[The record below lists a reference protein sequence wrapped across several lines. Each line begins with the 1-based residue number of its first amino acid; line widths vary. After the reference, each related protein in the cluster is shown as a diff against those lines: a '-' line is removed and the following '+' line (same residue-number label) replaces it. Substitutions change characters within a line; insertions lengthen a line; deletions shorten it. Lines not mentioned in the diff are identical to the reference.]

1 VELQLQLQQASTTIT
16 GLTAYTIYD
25 IYVQADCGANGTSTW
40 AGPISYST
48 CPGAAPYL
56 ENFDA
61 TPASQALTS
70 ATGPCWTQ
78 STNDVFDWIINN
90 GPTTSQT
97 TGPSDDITGGGNYMY
112 TETSV
117 PRAAGDSAILI
128 SPSIDISSL
137 TSAEIS
143 FQCHMYGAS
152 MGTLRVDAS
161 SDGGTTFNTIWTK
174 TGDQGDVWT
183 EEIVQ
188 LTGFTTTAIVKF
200 VSTVGV
206 DAGGTISYWSD
217 MAIDNF
223 QVRQSATCPQT
234 SPLTASNVG
243 SSTADISWTAGGTET
258 SWNVEYGA
266 TGFTLGTG
274 TNTNVTSTTYS
285 MTGLTPSTDYDV
297 YIQAVCSATDL
308 SYWVGPLTIS
318 TTFVQPGCGDTFGPY
333 CYDANAYTVFTATAT
348 PGDFI
353 TVDITA
359 GETEVGYDNLE
370 FYDGIGN
377 NGNLLY
383 SADGDHTGVSV
394 LSTSG
399 VITMYIDGDAIW
411 NCVDGVGGPYVP
423 IELTITCT
431 TPSALDIAG
440 RAMTTSPSLIL
451 ANGPFI
457 ISGELQN
464 MGSNTVTSM
473 DINYSVDGGA
483 TVTENV
489 SGLSLATGDYYNF
502 NHGTTWSP
510 AAGGTY
516 DIAVWAT
523 NINGSSDMNNSNDMV
538 SGSVTVFA
546 NAVVKRPLLEV
557 FTSSTSGPDVAG
569 NMNLSNVLSS
579 YTDDQYSM
587 LKYQMSWPGSGD
599 PYYTIE
605 GGDRRN
611 YYNVNAVP
619 DVILDGNVWQG
630 NSSSLVNSQVDAVMA
645 NPAFVDLSSSH
656 TVTGQTLDFTVAIN
670 PLGDFTGPLTLYSAV
685 FEYSTYNNVGSNGET
700 QFSKVMKKMI
710 PGSMGF
716 ALPTLQ
722 TGVPVLENFSHT
734 FQGSYTLPPDANS
747 PIDHSIEHSIE
758 DFNNLGVV
766 TWIQDDVTKEI
777 LQSTVSVSAQLQL
790 CSQPALAPTNENF
803 DAGFPV
809 CWSQEAN
816 DQFDW
821 SVDNLG
827 TPSVG
832 TGPSYDFTGGGNYM
846 YTEASIPRAY
856 GDTATM
862 YSEVIDISGL
872 TNPELRFLNHMYGS
886 AIGTLSVDL
895 WDASTGT
902 NLSTVF
908 THSGDRGNQWNEELI
923 MLSTTATTIQFSITA
938 VLDTNAA
945 GQAWPGDIAIDEFGV
960 REAVANDLSIVAGA
974 VPSGCDLTAA
984 ENIEIW
990 VVNQGLVA
998 ENQFDVSY
1006 AVNGGT
1012 PVVES
1017 ITSTV
1022 NPGDTLKYVFTATAD
1037 MTADGVYNLDFACLL
1052 ATDGDLSDN
1061 ALMLS
1066 GENYVTPMAPTTMG
1080 DTICNGDTAMVSAD
1094 RYSYWYDAAIGGN
1107 LLGEGGELEVLP
1119 SATTSYYA
1127 EAVAIEGHFE
1137 DFESYNVGDYIVASD
1152 PNNWATWLGGTPGGA
1167 YDMPITDVQ
1176 GNGGNSLRVF
1186 NSDFTDV
1193 VLEFGEAFSTGY
1205 FYYAMDMYIVGEGYF
1220 NFQEQVTI
1228 GTAWNMSV
1236 TFIGGVMNVDVDG
1249 LSVLTGFYPTTPTGG
1264 PMWNTFEFECDYS
1277 TGTWEVF
1284 VNGNSQ
1290 GTFINP

>member
-1 VELQLQLQQASTTIT
+1 MKKITLLLSFLITIFFAKAQCDYVVDMQDSYGDGWNGASIDMSINGVVMTSFTVTAADGSAATGSYSTYTGDNVEFYFNSGTWDTEITFQITAPDGSSVGSYGPYPTNSGNSYSVWTGVSNSTCAPPACLDPYGLSASNGTSSSMDVSWTGGPNAASYNVEYGVTGYTQGSGTTTTASTASTTIT

-61 TPASQALTS
+61 TPASLALTS

-117 PRAAGDSAILI
+117 PRAVGDSAILI
-128 SPSIDISSL
+128 SPAIDISTL

-143 FQCHMYGAS
+143 FQLHMYGAS

-243 SSTADISWTAGGTET
+243 SSTADVSWTAGGTET

-266 TGFTLGTG
+266 AGFTLGTG
-274 TNTNVTSTTYS
+274 TNTNVTATTYS

-297 YIQAVCSATDL
+297 YVQAVCSATDL

-370 FYDGIGN
+370 FYDGVGN
-377 NGNLLY
+377 TGNLLY

-399 VITMYIDGDAIW
+399 VISMYIDGDAIW

-451 ANGPFI
+451 SNGPFI
-457 ISGELQN
+457 ISGDLQN

-483 TVTENV
+483 TVTESL
-489 SGLSLATGDYYNF
+489 SGLSLATGDYYSF
-502 NHGTTWSP
+502 NHGTPWSP
-510 AAGGTY
+510 SAGTY
-516 DIAVWAT
+516 NIDIWAT
-523 NINGSSDMNNSNDMV
+523 NINGSADMDTSNDMA

-546 NAVVKRPLLEV
+546 NGDIKRPMLES
-557 FTSSTSGPDVAG
+557 FTSSTCGPCVAG
-569 NMNLSNVLSS
+569 NQNTSAVLAGYS
-579 YTDDQYSM
+579 DDQYSM

-599 PYYTIE
+599 PYYTLE
-605 GGDRRN
+605 GGDRRT

-619 DVILDGNVWQG
+619 DFILDGNVWQG
-630 NSSSLVNSQVDAVMA
+630 NSSSLTGSQIDAVIA
-645 NPAFVDLSSSH
+645 NPAFVSLSSYH
-656 TVTGQTLDFTVAIN
+656 VMDGQKIDFTVSIN
-670 PLGDFTGPLTLYSAV
+670 PLGDFAGPLTLYSAI
-685 FEYSTYNNVGSNGET
+685 FEYMTYNNVGSNGET
-700 QFSKVMKKMI
+700 QFSKVMKKMV

-716 ALPTLQ
+716 SVGSLTDGQ
-722 TGVPVLENFSHT
+722 TVVENFSHT
-734 FQGSYTLPPDANS
+734 FQGSYTLPPDANN
-747 PIDHSIEHSIE
+747 PIDHTTQHSVE
-758 DFNNLGVV
+758 DFSNLGVV
-766 TWIQDDVTKEI
+766 TWIQDDATKEI
-777 LQSTVSVSAQLQL
+777 LQSTVSTLSSTNVEEVNTTKLML
-790 CSQPALAPTNENF
+790 FPNPAEN
-803 DAGFPV
+803 
-809 CWSQEAN
+809 
-816 DQFDW
+816 
-821 SVDNLG
+821 
-827 TPSVG
+827 
-832 TGPSYDFTGGGNYM
+832 
-846 YTEASIPRAY
+846 
-856 GDTATM
+856 TATVAFEGLEG
-862 YSEVIDISGL
+862 SDVKIDL
-872 TNPELRFLNHMYGS
+872 Y
-886 AIGTLSVDL
+886 
-895 WDASTGT
+895 
-902 NLSTVF
+902 
-908 THSGDRGNQWNEELI
+908 
-923 MLSTTATTIQFSITA
+923 
-938 VLDTNAA
+938 
-945 GQAWPGDIAIDEFGV
+945 
-960 REAVANDLSIVAGA
+960 
-974 VPSGCDLTAA
+974 
-984 ENIEIW
+984 
-990 VVNQGLVA
+990 
-998 ENQFDVSY
+998 
-1006 AVNGGT
+1006 
-1012 PVVES
+1012 
-1017 ITSTV
+1017 
-1022 NPGDTLKYVFTATAD
+1022 
-1037 MTADGVYNLDFACLL
+1037 
-1052 ATDGDLSDN
+1052 
-1061 ALMLS
+1061 
-1066 GENYVTPMAPTTMG
+1066 
-1080 DTICNGDTAMVSAD
+1080 
-1094 RYSYWYDAAIGGN
+1094 N
-1107 LLGEGGELEVLP
+1107 LLGELVFTGNHTSASSFDYYNIDVTTLNNGIYNLVL
-1119 SATTSYYA
+1119 T
-1127 EAVAIEGHFE
+1127 
-1137 DFESYNVGDYIVASD
+1137 
-1152 PNNWATWLGGTPGGA
+1152 
-1167 YDMPITDVQ
+1167 
-1176 GNGGNSLRVF
+1176 
-1186 NSDFTDV
+1186 
-1193 VLEFGEAFSTGY
+1193 
-1205 FYYAMDMYIVGEGYF
+1205 VGESMITKKL
-1220 NFQEQVTI
+1220 QI
-1228 GTAWNMSV
+1228 
-1236 TFIGGVMNVDVDG
+1236 
-1249 LSVLTGFYPTTPTGG
+1249 LK
-1264 PMWNTFEFECDYS
+1264 
-1277 TGTWEVF
+1277 
-1284 VNGNSQ
+1284 
-1290 GTFINP
+1290 

>member
-1 VELQLQLQQASTTIT
+1 MKKITLLMSFLLTIFIAKAQCDYVVDMQDSYGDGWNGASIDMSINGVVMTSFTVTAADGSAATGSYSTYTGDNVEFYFNSGTWDTEITFQITAPDGSSVGSYGPYPTNSGNDYSVWTGVSNSTCAPPACLDPYGLSASNGTSSTIDVSWTGGPNANSYNVEYGLSGYTQGSGTTTTASTASTTIT

-61 TPASQALTS
+61 TPASLALTS

-90 GPTTSQT
+90 GPTTSLT

-243 SSTADISWTAGGTET
+243 SSTADVSWTAGGTET

-266 TGFTLGTG
+266 TGFALGTG

-297 YIQAVCSATDL
+297 YVQAVCSATDL

-370 FYDGIGN
+370 FYDGVGN
-377 NGNLLY
+377 TGNLLY

-431 TPSALDIAG
+431 TPSAIDMAG

-451 ANGPFI
+451 SNGPFT

-473 DINYSVDGGA
+473 DINYSIDGGA

-489 SGLSLATGDYYNF
+489 SGLSLATGDYYSF
-502 NHGTTWSP
+502 NHGTPWSP
-510 AAGGTY
+510 SAGTY
-516 DIAVWAT
+516 NIDIWAT
-523 NINGSSDMNNSNDMV
+523 NINGSADMDTSNDMA

-546 NAVVKRPLLEV
+546 NGDIKRPMLES
-557 FTSSTSGPDVAG
+557 FTSSTCGPCVAG
-569 NMNLSNVLSS
+569 NQNTSAVLAAYS
-579 YTDDQYSM
+579 DDQYSM

-599 PYYTIE
+599 PYYTLE
-605 GGDRRN
+605 GGDRRT

-619 DVILDGNVWQG
+619 DFVLDGNVWQG
-630 NSSSLVNSQVDAVMA
+630 NSSSLTGSQIDAVIA
-645 NPAFVDLSSSH
+645 NPAFVSLSSYH
-656 TVTGQTLDFTVAIN
+656 VMDGQKIDFTVSIN
-670 PLGDFTGPLTLYSAV
+670 PLGDFAGPLTLYSAI
-685 FEYSTYNNVGSNGET
+685 FEYMTYNNIGSNGET
-700 QFSKVMKKMI
+700 QFSKVMKKMV

-716 ALPTLQ
+716 SLGSLTDGQ
-722 TGVPVLENFSHT
+722 TVVENFSHT
-734 FQGSYTLPPDANS
+734 FQGSYTLPPDANN
-747 PIDHSIEHSIE
+747 PIDHTIQHSVE
-758 DFNNLGVV
+758 DFSNLGVV
-766 TWIQDDVTKEI
+766 TWIQDDATKEI
-777 LQSTVSVSAQLQL
+777 LQSTVSTLSATNVKELNTTKL
-790 CSQPALAPTNENF
+790 MLFPNPAEN
-803 DAGFPV
+803 
-809 CWSQEAN
+809 
-816 DQFDW
+816 
-821 SVDNLG
+821 
-827 TPSVG
+827 
-832 TGPSYDFTGGGNYM
+832 
-846 YTEASIPRAY
+846 
-856 GDTATM
+856 TATVAFEGLEG
-862 YSEVIDISGL
+862 SEIKIDL
-872 TNPELRFLNHMYGS
+872 Y
-886 AIGTLSVDL
+886 
-895 WDASTGT
+895 
-902 NLSTVF
+902 
-908 THSGDRGNQWNEELI
+908 
-923 MLSTTATTIQFSITA
+923 
-938 VLDTNAA
+938 
-945 GQAWPGDIAIDEFGV
+945 
-960 REAVANDLSIVAGA
+960 
-974 VPSGCDLTAA
+974 
-984 ENIEIW
+984 
-990 VVNQGLVA
+990 
-998 ENQFDVSY
+998 
-1006 AVNGGT
+1006 
-1012 PVVES
+1012 
-1017 ITSTV
+1017 
-1022 NPGDTLKYVFTATAD
+1022 
-1037 MTADGVYNLDFACLL
+1037 
-1052 ATDGDLSDN
+1052 
-1061 ALMLS
+1061 
-1066 GENYVTPMAPTTMG
+1066 
-1080 DTICNGDTAMVSAD
+1080 
-1094 RYSYWYDAAIGGN
+1094 N
-1107 LLGEGGELEVLP
+1107 LLGELIFSGNHTSASSFDYYNIDVTTLNNGIYNLVL
-1119 SATTSYYA
+1119 T
-1127 EAVAIEGHFE
+1127 
-1137 DFESYNVGDYIVASD
+1137 
-1152 PNNWATWLGGTPGGA
+1152 
-1167 YDMPITDVQ
+1167 
-1176 GNGGNSLRVF
+1176 
-1186 NSDFTDV
+1186 
-1193 VLEFGEAFSTGY
+1193 
-1205 FYYAMDMYIVGEGYF
+1205 VGES
-1220 NFQEQVTI
+1220 
-1228 GTAWNMSV
+1228 M
-1236 TFIGGVMNVDVDG
+1236 
-1249 LSVLTGFYPTTPTGG
+1249 TTKKL
-1264 PMWNTFEFECDYS
+1264 
-1277 TGTWEVF
+1277 
-1284 VNGNSQ
+1284 Q
-1290 GTFINP
+1290 ILK

>member
-1 VELQLQLQQASTTIT
+1 MKKITLLLSFLITIFFAKAQCDYIVDMQDSYGDGWNGASIDMSINGVVMTSFTVTAADGSAATGSYSTYTGDNVEFYFNSGTWDTEITFQITAPDGSSVGSYGPYPTNSGNSYSVWTGVSNSTCAPPACLDPYGLSASNGTSSSMDVSWTGGPNAASYNVEYGVTGYTQGSGTTTTASTASTTIT

-61 TPASQALTS
+61 TPASLALTS

-117 PRAAGDSAILI
+117 PRAVGDSAILI
-128 SPSIDISSL
+128 SPAIDISTL

-143 FQCHMYGAS
+143 FQLHMYGAS

-243 SSTADISWTAGGTET
+243 SSTADVSWTAGGTET

-266 TGFTLGTG
+266 AGFTLGTG
-274 TNTNVTSTTYS
+274 TNTNVTATTYS

-297 YIQAVCSATDL
+297 YVQAVCSATDL

-370 FYDGIGN
+370 FYDGVGN
-377 NGNLLY
+377 TGNLLY

-399 VITMYIDGDAIW
+399 VISMYIDGDAIW

-451 ANGPFI
+451 SNGPFI
-457 ISGELQN
+457 ISGDLQN

-483 TVTENV
+483 TVTESL
-489 SGLSLATGDYYNF
+489 SGLSLATGDYYSF
-502 NHGTTWSP
+502 NHGTPWSP
-510 AAGGTY
+510 SAGTY
-516 DIAVWAT
+516 NIDIWAT
-523 NINGSSDMNNSNDMV
+523 NINGSADMDTSNDMA

-546 NAVVKRPLLEV
+546 NGDIKRPMLES
-557 FTSSTSGPDVAG
+557 FTSSTCGPCVAG
-569 NMNLSNVLSS
+569 NQNTSAVLAGYS
-579 YTDDQYSM
+579 DDQYSM

-599 PYYTIE
+599 PYYTLE
-605 GGDRRN
+605 GGDRRT

-619 DVILDGNVWQG
+619 DFILDGNVWQG
-630 NSSSLVNSQVDAVMA
+630 NSSSLTGSQIDAVIA
-645 NPAFVDLSSSH
+645 NPAFVSLSSYH
-656 TVTGQTLDFTVAIN
+656 VMDGQKIDFTVSIN
-670 PLGDFTGPLTLYSAV
+670 PLGDFAGPLTLYSAI
-685 FEYSTYNNVGSNGET
+685 FEYMTYNNVGSNGET
-700 QFSKVMKKMI
+700 QFSKVMKKMV

-716 ALPTLQ
+716 SVGSLTDGQ
-722 TGVPVLENFSHT
+722 TVVENFSHT
-734 FQGSYTLPPDANS
+734 FQGSYTLPPDANN
-747 PIDHSIEHSIE
+747 PIDHTTQHSVE
-758 DFNNLGVV
+758 DFSNLGVV
-766 TWIQDDVTKEI
+766 TWIQDDATKEI
-777 LQSTVSVSAQLQL
+777 LQSTVSTLSSTNVEEVNTTKLML
-790 CSQPALAPTNENF
+790 FPNPAEN
-803 DAGFPV
+803 
-809 CWSQEAN
+809 
-816 DQFDW
+816 
-821 SVDNLG
+821 
-827 TPSVG
+827 
-832 TGPSYDFTGGGNYM
+832 
-846 YTEASIPRAY
+846 
-856 GDTATM
+856 TATVAFEGLEG
-862 YSEVIDISGL
+862 SDVKIDL
-872 TNPELRFLNHMYGS
+872 Y
-886 AIGTLSVDL
+886 
-895 WDASTGT
+895 
-902 NLSTVF
+902 
-908 THSGDRGNQWNEELI
+908 
-923 MLSTTATTIQFSITA
+923 
-938 VLDTNAA
+938 
-945 GQAWPGDIAIDEFGV
+945 
-960 REAVANDLSIVAGA
+960 
-974 VPSGCDLTAA
+974 
-984 ENIEIW
+984 
-990 VVNQGLVA
+990 
-998 ENQFDVSY
+998 
-1006 AVNGGT
+1006 
-1012 PVVES
+1012 
-1017 ITSTV
+1017 
-1022 NPGDTLKYVFTATAD
+1022 
-1037 MTADGVYNLDFACLL
+1037 
-1052 ATDGDLSDN
+1052 
-1061 ALMLS
+1061 
-1066 GENYVTPMAPTTMG
+1066 
-1080 DTICNGDTAMVSAD
+1080 
-1094 RYSYWYDAAIGGN
+1094 N
-1107 LLGEGGELEVLP
+1107 LLGELVFTGNHTSASSFDYYNIDVTTLNNGIYNLVL
-1119 SATTSYYA
+1119 T
-1127 EAVAIEGHFE
+1127 
-1137 DFESYNVGDYIVASD
+1137 
-1152 PNNWATWLGGTPGGA
+1152 
-1167 YDMPITDVQ
+1167 
-1176 GNGGNSLRVF
+1176 
-1186 NSDFTDV
+1186 
-1193 VLEFGEAFSTGY
+1193 
-1205 FYYAMDMYIVGEGYF
+1205 VGES
-1220 NFQEQVTI
+1220 
-1228 GTAWNMSV
+1228 M
-1236 TFIGGVMNVDVDG
+1236 
-1249 LSVLTGFYPTTPTGG
+1249 TTKKL
-1264 PMWNTFEFECDYS
+1264 
-1277 TGTWEVF
+1277 
-1284 VNGNSQ
+1284 Q
-1290 GTFINP
+1290 ILK